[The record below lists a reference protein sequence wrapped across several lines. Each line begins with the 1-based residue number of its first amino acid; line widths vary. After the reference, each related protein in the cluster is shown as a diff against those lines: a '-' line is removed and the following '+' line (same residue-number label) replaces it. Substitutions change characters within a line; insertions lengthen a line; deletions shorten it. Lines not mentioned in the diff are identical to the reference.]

1 MRAVRMPRP
10 NRPVQS
16 SADRVCRSGPL
27 SCAHRAFTLGELIL
41 VLAIIA
47 TLALIAAP
55 RFANATARYR
65 SELAAG
71 RIVADLAL
79 ARSQARAS
87 SRAYTIS
94 FDVAANSYKYF
105 DGTTMALADA
115 VTAVQ
120 LDEPPY
126 NAAITSAAFGA
137 DDEIIFDGYG
147 VPDSA
152 GAVIVRVGGYEHT
165 VQLDPDTGEASVQ

>member
-1 MRAVRMPRP
+1 MKP
-10 NRPVQS
+10 
-16 SADRVCRSGPL
+16 SGPL
-27 SCAHRAFTLGELIL
+27 SCALRAFTLTELVL

-47 TLALIAAP
+47 TMALIAAP

-71 RIVADLAL
+71 RIVADLTL

-87 SRAYTIS
+87 SRSYTVS
-94 FDVAANSYKYF
+94 FDAAANSYKYF
-105 DGTTMALADA
+105 DGTEVALADA
-115 VTAVQ
+115 IETVH

-126 NAAITSAAFGA
+126 DAAITSAVFGA
-137 DDEIIFDGYG
+137 DEEIVFDGYG

-165 VQLDPDTGEASVQ
+165 VQLDADTGEASVQ

>member
-1 MRAVRMPRP
+1 MMP
-10 NRPVQS
+10 
-16 SADRVCRSGPL
+16 SGPL
-27 SCAHRAFTLGELIL
+27 SCALRSFTLGELVL

-79 ARSQARAS
+79 AKSQARAS
-87 SRAYTIS
+87 SLAYTVS
-94 FDVAANSYKYF
+94 FDAATNSYEYF
-105 DGTTMALADA
+105 DGTEIALADA
-115 VTAVQ
+115 IKIVQ

-126 NAAITSAAFGA
+126 NAAITSAVFGA
-137 DDEIIFDGYG
+137 DDEIVFDGYG
-147 VPDSA
+147 VPDSG
-152 GAVIVRVGGYEHT
+152 GAVVVRVGGYEHT